1 MVIGRLN
8 FCDPK
13 LLGIEREG
21 RNAWRWICIAG
32 IALILVDSV
41 VVVLLLLQQR
51 IRRPSDAKEDDVLR
65 FRSILISIDI
75 DTVGH
80 VTSYSCS
87 DSNSDRRVVQVVV
100 YGRWSVGAI
109 VLLDVGC
116 SVGAIQFLRFVSL
129 EICCQ
134 QNLSRFCFGG
144 LRIIEKRRGGR
155 VEKFYKYRYAIDT
168 TYCCSVFVP
177 PLQ

>member
-87 DSNSDRRVVQVVV
+87 DSNSDRRVVQVV
-100 YGRWSVGAI
+100 YGRLFGRCNSVAR
-109 VLLDVGC
+109 L
-116 SVGAIQFLRFVSL
+116 SVVRSVQFNSFVSFL
-129 EICCQ
+129 W
-134 QNLSRFCFGG
+134 RFAANK
-144 LRIIEKRRGGR
+144 I
-155 VEKFYKYRYAIDT
+155 
-168 TYCCSVFVP
+168 SVVSV
-177 PLQ
+177 LAGSE

>member
-87 DSNSDRRVVQVVV
+87 DSNSDRRVVQVV

-109 VLLDVGC
+109 VLLDCRLFGRC
-116 SVGAIQFLRFVSL
+116 NSIPSFRFFGDLLPTKSQSFLFWRAP
-129 EICCQ
+129 
-134 QNLSRFCFGG
+134 NN
-144 LRIIEKRRGGR
+144 
-155 VEKFYKYRYAIDT
+155 
-168 TYCCSVFVP
+168 
-177 PLQ
+177 